1 MSKLKSLPSLKK
13 IVENLKKKGKRI
25 VFTNGCFD
33 IIHSGH
39 IKTFRKSKKLGDIL
53 IVGLNSDASVRR
65 LKGMSRPI
73 VNQAGRADV
82 LSEMRCVDYIVIFDE
97 DTPVE
102 VIKNLKPDV
111 LVKGG
116 DYRTDEIVGR
126 NFVKKV
132 VRIPLVKGVSTTNI
146 IEKIRRL
153 K

>member
-39 IKTFRKSKKLGDIL
+39 IKIFRKSKKLGDIL